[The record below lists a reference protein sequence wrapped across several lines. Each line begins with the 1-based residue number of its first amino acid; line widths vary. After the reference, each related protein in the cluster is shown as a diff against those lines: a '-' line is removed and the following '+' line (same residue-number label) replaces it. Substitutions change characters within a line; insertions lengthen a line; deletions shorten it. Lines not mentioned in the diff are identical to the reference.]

1 MYSTLLV
8 VRRLIKSNQNIHNI
22 PKVHTESL
30 MVLRAQIY
38 RMSENGATNT
48 YSESTA
54 KVSETSCSNT

>member
-30 MVLRAQIY
+30 MVLRAEIY

-48 YSESTA
+48 
-54 KVSETSCSNT
+54 